1 MKYTKLLLSLGLIT
15 LSVTVALGANKIGQS
30 SFQTLKISKG
40 VRGTAMGDAYVALV
54 NDVSSVYWNPAGL
67 VKITQGQGQLLI
79 SRINMPA
86 DISYHT
92 IAYGRNLGFG
102 SIGMN
107 VDFLKTDKMDVVT
120 VDGKTGETF
129 TASEMIIGFSFAQ
142 AIIDNFSYG
151 FTLKYLRDDFADKD
165 QTAFSGDMGVRY
177 RTDFRGL
184 TLGIVVKNIGP
195 DTKFDGSYT
204 NQLTAQAGGKAVEN
218 TKFGD
223 APQPSTFQFALAA
236 TANEMFGMNF
246 EGQDIA
252 FSVQLESPS
261 DRPERV
267 AFGAE
272 YNFQQMLFLRSG
284 YKFNAGEEGFT
295 FGLGVNYQVGKLG
308 YAFDYAYL
316 QFGDFHTA
324 DNNDGLL
331 SQPHR
336 FSLKLAF

>member
-1 MKYTKLLLSLGLIT
+1 MKYAKLLLSLGVIT
-15 LSVTVALGANKIGQS
+15 LSASMAFGADKIGQS
-30 SFQTLKISKG
+30 SFQTQKISKG
-40 VRGTAMGDAYVALV
+40 VRGTAMGDAYVALAT
-54 NDVSSVYWNPAGL
+54 DVSSVYWNPAGL
-67 VKITQGQGQLLI
+67 VKIPRGQGQLLI

-102 SIGMN
+102 SIGVN
-107 VDFLKTDKMDVVT
+107 VDFLKTDEMEIIT

-129 TASEMIIGFSFAQ
+129 TASEMTIGISFAQ

-151 FTLKYLRDDFADKD
+151 FTFKYLRNDFADED
-165 QTAFSGDMGVRY
+165 QSAFSADLGVRY

-184 TLGIVVKNIGP
+184 TLGIAVKNIGP
-195 DTKFDGSYT
+195 DTRFDGTYT
-204 NQLTAQAGGKAVEN
+204 DQTKAQAGGQPAEN
-218 TKFGD
+218 TEYGE

-236 TANEMFGMNF
+236 TASEMFGMNL

-272 YNFQQMLFLRSG
+272 YNFQELLFLRG
-284 YKFNAGEEGFT
+284 GFKFNAGEEGFT
-295 FGLGVNYQVGKLG
+295 LGLGVNHQVGKLG